1 MRKMF
6 YVLLILVLVI
16 GLFVL
21 TGCTSKSKLDNLPA
35 KKANATS
42 SEKTKTNT
50 TNTNTTNTAK
60 KETVKKNTVK
70 EDYDYLEAAKKQMA
84 LPEKGEQVA
93 IMHIK
98 DYGDV
103 SIRLFPNV
111 APKAVENFVKH
122 SQDGY
127 YNGVTFHRVIEEFM
141 IQGGDPQGTGRG
153 GESIWGKD
161 FEEEIDDSIKPY
173 RGSLC
178 MASRGSKNSPS
189 LGSQF
194 YIVQANYHE
203 NIVERL
209 QNAGATESMIKAYE
223 KYGGDLFNLF
233 FYDYYTVFGQV
244 YDGMDVVDKIAKV
257 ETDENDKP
265 TKDVVIESIE
275 ITEYK

>member
-1 MRKMF
+1 MRKMI
-6 YVLLILVLVI
+6 YALLIVVLIV

-21 TGCTSKSKLDNLPA
+21 TGCTQKSKLDNLPA
-35 KKANATS
+35 KKANTTS
-42 SEKTKTNT
+42 SETKA
-50 TNTNTTNTAK
+50 TNTTNTAK
-60 KETVKKNTVK
+60 KETTKKNTVK
-70 EDYDYLEAAKKQMA
+70 EDYDYLEAADKQMA
-84 LPEKGEQVA
+84 KPEKGEQVA

-98 DYGDV
+98 GYGDV
-103 SIRLFPNV
+103 SIRFFKDV

-173 RGSLC
+173 RGALC

-194 YIVQANYHE
+194 YIVQSNYKE
-203 NIVERL
+203 NIVNTL
-209 QNAGATESMIKAYE
+209 KSYGASDSMIEAYK
-223 KYGGDLFNLF
+223 KYGGDLHNLF

-244 YDGMDVVDKIAKV
+244 YDGMEVVDKIAKV

-265 TKDVVIESIE
+265 LTDVVISSID
-275 ITEYK
+275 IIEYK